1 MHELSLA
8 LEVCRLAGE
17 VLEREGGV
25 SVRSIG
31 VEVGD
36 DSGVEFENFRFC
48 LDALLGE
55 ELCVC
60 DLATLHLLLQALT
73 GANRF
78 SSRSKNRRWSRDAYR
93 ILWLRGKI

>member
-25 SVRSIG
+25 AVRALG

-36 DSGVEFENFRFC
+36 DAGIEVENFRFC
-48 LDALLGE
+48 LDALLTE
-55 ELCVC
+55 PP
-60 DLATLHLLLQALT
+60 LT
-73 GANRF
+73 GARAEILPA
-78 SSRSKNRRWSRDAYR
+78 RGDVLRLAYVEVDDGR
-93 ILWLRGKI
+93 PDD